1 MPPNLPPGPGPSRAL
16 NMAKWMGKPAP
27 LMEASRKRYGDMWTL
42 QLLGDTTFVFVSEP
56 DLIEDFFTADPD
68 VLRAGAAHR
77 RIGTALLGE
86 GSLLLLDEPEHME
99 IKNLLM
105 PPFRSDHVT
114 RYREGIARV
123 AEEEIADWPLYE
135 PLPMLPRMQRIAL
148 NTIMTTTFGGTEG
161 EDLETLRDRIRNLI
175 AWAENPAHMGHL
187 HLAHRFEKG
196 YPKGFLRV
204 RDELDDALFDV
215 IGRYRKDPDLEERDD
230 VLALMVRA
238 RRTDGSS
245 LSDRQLRDQLV
256 TLMMQGHTSTATAL
270 AWALERITRHPE
282 VWERLRAEGQDDP
295 EGEGE
300 YLDAVV
306 KESLRARPPLPIAG
320 AREVSRPFQLGG
332 YEIPAGTLVAA
343 CIWLLHQHEDL
354 YPEPERFRPER
365 FLERPAS
372 QWTWIPF
379 GGGHRSCIGAS
390 LALTQMKIV
399 LRTLA
404 LRTRL
409 VAAEQEDEAAQR
421 RGVGFSPARGGLV
434 VVEERVRDAVPSAVA

>member
-1 MPPNLPPGPGPSRAL
+1 
-16 NMAKWMGKPAP
+16 MAKWMGKPAQ
-27 LMEASRKRYGDMWTL
+27 LVEASRKEYGDMWTL
-42 QLLGDTTFVFVSEP
+42 RLLGNTTFVFVSDP
-56 DLIEDFFTADPD
+56 ALMEDFFTADPD
-68 VLRAGAAHR
+68 VLRAGAAHQ

-105 PPFRSDHVT
+105 PAFKSDHVA
-114 RYREGIARV
+114 RYRDGIERV
-123 AEEEIADWPLYE
+123 VEEEIAEWPLYE
-135 PLPMLPRMQRIAL
+135 PLSMLPRMQRIAL

-161 EDLETLRDRIRNLI
+161 EDLETLRDRIRNLL
-175 AWAENPAHMGHL
+175 AWAENPVHMGHL
-187 HLAHRFEKG
+187 HLAHRFERG
-196 YPKGFLRV
+196 FPKEFIRV
-204 RDELDDALFDV
+204 RDELNDALYDV
-215 IGRYRKDPDLEERDD
+215 IGRYRADPDLEQRDD

-238 RRTDGSS
+238 RRQDGTSLTDKE
-245 LSDRQLRDQLV
+245 LRDQLV

-282 VWERLRAEGQDDP
+282 VFERLRAEAPDD
-295 EGEGE
+295 EEASGE

-320 AREVSRPFQLGG
+320 AREVSRPFQLGA

-365 FLERPAS
+365 FLERPAT

-390 LALTQMKIV
+390 LALMQMKIV

-404 LRTRL
+404 LRVRL
-409 VAAEQEDEAAQR
+409 DPAEQADEKAQR
-421 RGVGFSPARGGLV
+421 RGVGFSPARGGSV
-434 VVEERVRDAVPSAVA
+434 VVQERFRTAVASVAA